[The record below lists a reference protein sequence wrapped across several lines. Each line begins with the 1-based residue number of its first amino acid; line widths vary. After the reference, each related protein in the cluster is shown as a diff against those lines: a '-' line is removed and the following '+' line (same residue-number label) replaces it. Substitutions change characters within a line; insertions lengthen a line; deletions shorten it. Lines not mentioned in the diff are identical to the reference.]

1 METPAY
7 YRPIYRVYLRFSLVM
22 MGLALLLGVAFQES
36 AKKAP
41 ISAALP
47 AGLHLESTINLALVH
62 GHAFLIGVLIPLAI
76 TWILYLGLSLGF
88 KPLSEK
94 SLKLATCLYLP
105 GSAIAVI
112 LMLYK
117 GYHVLLGVRAGQ
129 TDLSVLN
136 STMFMGSHALRAAT
150 YGLTHTAMS
159 LGLFIIIVNYWRSM
173 GKCSSGE
180 NNA

>member
-7 YRPIYRVYLRFSLVM
+7 YRHLYRTYLRFSLVM
-22 MGLALLLGVAFQES
+22 MVLALLLGIAFQES

-47 AGLHLESTINLALVH
+47 AGMHLESTINLALVH

-88 KPLSEK
+88 APLSEK
-94 SLKLATCLYLP
+94 SLKLATRLYLP
-105 GSAIAVI
+105 GSAIAVL

-117 GYHVLLGVRAGQ
+117 GYHYLLGVRGGV
-129 TDLSVLN
+129 TDLSQLD
-136 STMFMGSHALRAAT
+136 STLFMGSHALRAAT

-159 LGLFIIIVNYWRSM
+159 LGLIIIVVSYWRAMDREGSV
-173 GKCSSGE
+173 
-180 NNA
+180 

>member
-1 METPAY
+1 MHTPAH
-7 YRPIYRVYLRFSLVM
+7 YRPIYKTYLRFSLAM
-22 MGLALLLGVAFQES
+22 MVLAMLLGIAFQES

-76 TWILYLGLSLGF
+76 TWILYLGTQLGF
-88 KPLSEK
+88 APLSEK
-94 SLKLATCLYLP
+94 TLKLATRLYLP
-105 GSAIAVI
+105 GSAVAVV

-117 GYHVLLGVRAGQ
+117 GYHYLLGVRSGV

-136 STMFMGSHALRAAT
+136 QSLFMGSHALRASV
-150 YGLTHTAMS
+150 YGLTHTAMA
-159 LGLFIIIVNYWRSM
+159 LGLFILVFAYWRAMNKTS
-173 GKCSSGE
+173 E
-180 NNA
+180 A